1 VQYVVA
7 SALSTRRVDLASF
20 YDEPLDDPA
29 VLAMAA
35 KVVCP
40 PDEKS
45 DFPTHFPG
53 EVAVQLA
60 DGQSLRRRI
69 PASYGTPENPMS
81 ETDVTAKF
89 MSNAARRLPGEQAQQ
104 LAKAVEQLDQLDRIS
119 PILDACTA
127 AAP

>member
-1 VQYVVA
+1 
-7 SALSTRRVDLASF
+7 
-20 YDEPLDDPA
+20 
-29 VLAMAA
+29 
-35 KVVCP
+35 
-40 PDEKS
+40 
-45 DFPTHFPG
+45 
-53 EVAVQLA
+53 
-60 DGQSLRRRI
+60 
-69 PASYGTPENPMS
+69 MS